1 MNIIAAVD
9 ANWAIGKDGDQLCY
23 IRADLKRFQ
32 ALTTGH
38 GVILGRKTL
47 ATFPG
52 GRPLGGRENIVLS
65 RQEGLVV
72 PGAKVV
78 HSMEEALAVCGE
90 DTFVI
95 GGGSVYA
102 AALPWCDTAY
112 ITKLAGA
119 WEADTWFPDLDADG
133 GWRLAETSAPME
145 EKGVGYTFCRYER
158 VWKVNSESK

>member
-52 GRPLGGRENIVLS
+52 GRPLKNRENFVLS
-65 RQEGLVV
+65 AQEGFTAE
-72 PGAKVV
+72 GARVYA
-78 HSMEEALAVCGE
+78 SLEAALDAAPP
-90 DTFVI
+90 DSFVI
-95 GGGSVYA
+95 GGESVYRQ
-102 AALPWCDTAY
+102 ALPYCDRAY
-112 ITKLAGA
+112 ITKIHKAFP
-119 WEADTWFPDLDADG
+119 ADRYFPDLDQSPD
-133 GWRLAETSAPME
+133 WEVETREGPFQE
-145 EKGVGYTFCRYER
+145 EGLSFTYVTYARRGRI
-158 VWKVNSESK
+158 SKM